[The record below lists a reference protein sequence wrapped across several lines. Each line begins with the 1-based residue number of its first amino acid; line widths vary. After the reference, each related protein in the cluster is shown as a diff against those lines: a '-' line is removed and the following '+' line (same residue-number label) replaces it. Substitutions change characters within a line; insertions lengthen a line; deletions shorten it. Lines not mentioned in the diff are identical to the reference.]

1 MERSC
6 RDCNAALSQKP
17 GARNWPQRCGQC
29 AEARRSELQI
39 ISRKAIHS
47 RRAEAR
53 SRACC
58 IDCGAKLSV
67 EMRTGPVTRRC
78 TKCRNAFRLRSETK
92 RRESGATCI
101 HTKACLVCRRDF
113 KTARPQQKYC
123 SYECS
128 HVADRR
134 RCTVKCFNAACGK
147 EFEAPLGRSQGSR
160 FCCRECMYAA
170 RACPPCRCH
179 NCGSE
184 FSRKHYAHEWQ
195 GKNKYCSRNCYL
207 DHRWGKD
214 RPRKQW
220 SHLATEAACRKSLAT
235 SLRKR
240 CKHYGVPFDPAC
252 TREAVCERDGWVCQQ
267 CGIKCHKGRHRFNKR
282 TRKLSKRNAEH
293 DHIVPLSWRD
303 PTKGNTFENSQC
315 LCRRCNG
322 RKHNFGGGQMRL
334 NLVEC

>member
-6 RDCNAALSQKP
+6 RDCNAALSKKP
-17 GARNWPQRCGQC
+17 GARNWPQRCGRC
-29 AEARRSELQI
+29 AEHRRLQLQ
-39 ISRKAIHS
+39 STASKAIHT
-47 RRAEAR
+47 RIAEAR

-67 EMRTGPVTRRC
+67 DVRRGPVTKRC
-78 TKCRNAFRLRSETK
+78 TKCRNASRLRSATK
-92 RRESGATCI
+92 RRESGAAYI
-101 HTKACLVCRRDF
+101 HSKVCLVCRLGF
-113 KTARPQQKYC
+113 KSARRQQKYC

-128 HVADRR
+128 HIADRR
-134 RCTVKCFNAACGK
+134 RCIVKCSNAACGK
-147 EFEAPLGRSQGSR
+147 EFEAVSYRSQGRR
-160 FCCRECMYAA
+160 FCCWECFQNAHA
-170 RACPPCRCH
+170 SAQNECH
-179 NCGSE
+179 GCGQL
-184 FSRKHYAHEWQ
+184 FKRKAYKFEWQ

-220 SHLATEAACRKSLAT
+220 SHRATETACRRSLAT